1 MNSPMKLLSVGA
13 VTPQGATLKEH
24 FANGRAAL
32 KAQNTSIEYL
42 VHGLKRKIAV
52 HRAVEP
58 TVTLPVPDGVLRR
71 MGLSTK
77 LALSSIE
84 EAKKN
89 ASFDLSGKKVGLIVA
104 TTQGP
109 SSTNIEYFRKLVSFN
124 YRGASPNLF
133 AQSVHNNIASTIAL
147 THKWQGPT
155 LTLVQ
160 EDNLWSALMK
170 ISELWLKQ
178 KVVDNLWII
187 IGNEV
192 SLHVPYIQL
201 FEHLQDKPDALDY
214 RPLPRDIAYEAY
226 SSFLLG
232 TSEAAPQ
239 SPTFSFENTTALL
252 KRFEQEQD
260 RPLDKPE
267 HIGVSLA
274 EHFYKEHFSK

>member
-1 MNSPMKLLSVGA
+1 MNSSMKLISLGA

-24 FANGRAAL
+24 LANGPEAL
-32 KAQNTSIEYL
+32 KTKDTFIEYL
-42 VHGLKRKIAV
+42 IHNVKRKISV

-84 EAKKN
+84 EAKTN
-89 ASFDLSGKKVGLIVA
+89 ATFDLSGKKVGLIVV

-109 SSTNIEYFRKLVSFN
+109 SSTNIDYFRKLVSFN

-133 AQSVHNNIASTIAL
+133 AQSVHNNIASTVAL
-147 THKWQGPT
+147 THQWQGPT

-160 EDNLWSALMK
+160 EDNLWPALMK
-170 ISELWLKQ
+170 IAELWIKN
-178 KVVDNLWII
+178 KTVDNLWII

-192 SLHVPYIQL
+192 SLHVPYFQL
-201 FEHLQDKPDALDY
+201 FDHVKAHPESLEYCP
-214 RPLPRDIAYEAY
+214 PSRDIAYEAY
-226 SSFLLG
+226 SCFLLG
-232 TSEAAPQ
+232 NSESIPNAPA
-239 SPTFSFENTTALL
+239 FNLENTTSLL

-260 RPLDKPE
+260 RPLHKPE

-274 EHFYKEHFSK
+274 EHFYKEYFAK

>member
-1 MNSPMKLLSVGA
+1 MKLISVGA

-24 FANGRAAL
+24 ILNGSAAL
-32 KAQNTSIEYL
+32 NAQNTSIEYL
-42 VHGLKRKIAV
+42 IHGVKRKVAV

-58 TVTLPVPDGVLRR
+58 TVSLPVPDGVLRR

-84 EAKKN
+84 EAKTN
-89 ASFDLSGKKVGLIVA
+89 AAFNLDGKKVGLIVA

-170 ISELWLKQ
+170 IAQLWLNQ

-201 FEHLQDKPDALDY
+201 FEYLQSNPDALEF
-214 RPLPRDIAYEAY
+214 RTPERDKAYEAY
-226 SSFLLG
+226 SCFLLG
-232 TSEAAPQ
+232 REEAAPKTA
-239 SPTFSFENTTALL
+239 PAFNLENTTALL
-252 KRFEQEQD
+252 KRFEEEQD
-260 RPLDKPE
+260 RPLVKPE
-267 HIGVSLA
+267 LIGVSLA
-274 EHFYKEHFSK
+274 EYFYREHFAK